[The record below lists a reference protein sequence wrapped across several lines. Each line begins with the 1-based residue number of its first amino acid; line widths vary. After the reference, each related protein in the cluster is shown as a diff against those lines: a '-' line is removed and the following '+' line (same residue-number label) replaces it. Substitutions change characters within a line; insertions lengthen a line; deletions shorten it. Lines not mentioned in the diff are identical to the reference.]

1 MRKLSVFL
9 LLTISLIAF
18 GNSYGTITNYQV
30 DDASISKG
38 YVSKQIWL
46 SEFAMPKVEISGIT
60 FITSTLPKDAKPGDP
75 NNFIASIGM
84 DRKRP
89 FLLVRIPAYNI
100 GTDNKTN
107 RVSSF
112 TLNITE
118 TSAPANS
125 AARTATDPINSVL
138 NTGTWYKIGV
148 TKTGL
153 CKIDYNFIK
162 SMGLNP
168 ANINPADIRIFGNG
182 GNMLSEDLTIPRAND
197 LIENA
202 IQVSANSDNSFD
214 NGEYAL
220 FYAVGPTG
228 WTKDSTNKRFNHFNN
243 LYSDTA
249 YYFITFN
256 QGSSPIH
263 IDPQSSLGTGNVN
276 VNDFNY
282 YDVHDLDLLN
292 PPGLGKQWYGE
303 QFIEALG
310 NTTQTFNFNTGP
322 TTSCAHV
329 IVQFGGTGAGSSFYY
344 VNMNG
349 EAIGTTTLT
358 PTLPTLADVVM
369 SLTSVSGNGAC
380 NPTSNISLQIVYQ
393 PYNSAASGYLDY
405 IELNVRRRLVLTDDQ
420 MSFRDWN
427 SVGAGKIATYNLE
440 GANGNTVVW
449 DITNPQRPVLMNGT
463 LNGTTYTFTQEASIL
478 HEFVA
483 MNNTNV
489 NTPKYSGTVENQN
502 LHGKPQTDLI
512 IVTHPSFLKQA
523 ESLAS
528 YHRAHDYMRV
538 EVATTTQV
546 YNEFAS
552 GAQDLS
558 AIRDFARMFYKRA
571 SSAADMPKYLLLFGG
586 ASYDYKNRVTNNSN
600 FVPVFESAV
609 STNDLDAFSTD
620 DFFGF
625 LDDNEYIEDNS
636 RTNVLDIGVGRFP
649 ARTEADANSL
659 VNKVINYTKPNTLGP
674 WRINATF
681 TACISDGAGDHMG
694 DAELMGSTL
703 TAATTNLYNLD
714 KVYQNAI
721 PTIITPAGA
730 RSPNANAAINND
742 VYKGVF
748 MMNYNGHGNTQVLSS
763 ERILTHDDYTNWN
776 NATMLPF
783 MVTATCDFGQ
793 FDHPQFVSAA
803 EELVKLDGGG
813 VIAMI
818 TTTQAVFADYNKPL
832 NTQYITAQFTRN
844 TDGTWNTFGDASR
857 ISKNRTYINTGTYS
871 QEITNFRKFSLL
883 GDPALTPD
891 FPQYNVKFDSAI
903 DGVNM
908 LRTDSIRALGKYIM
922 HGSVRDND
930 GNIMTNFNGTVY
942 ITFFDKSRDISTI
955 VGTARTFKLQDVIV
969 YKGRVTVN
977 NGLFE
982 FQFITPKD
990 INYYYGKSKI
1000 STYAD
1005 NGQIDAAGVDTSLY
1019 IGGYSS
1025 NPVLSTN
1032 PPVVRPYINDTLFQ
1046 DGGITGTNTSLFV
1059 TLYSETGIN
1068 VSGNELGHNMTAIL
1082 DDNVESP
1089 YILNNYYQTAP
1100 DTYQYGYV
1108 SFPITGIP
1116 DGRHTI
1122 TVKAWDVND
1131 NSGTGRVDFTVVDG
1145 TVMAIQNLQ
1154 NYPNPFSNST
1164 RFVFE
1169 HNHPD
1174 EALDVQILIYNAAGG
1189 LVKDINEQIT
1199 PSGSRT
1205 NEISWDGTDKNGER
1219 LPSGLY
1225 VYRLNIT
1232 GKNFKSSAY
1241 QKLVIVR

>member
-1 MRKLSVFL
+1 MRKLSVL
-9 LLTISLIAF
+9 LILTLSLFAQGSIFGITTRYQINESDIA
-18 GNSYGTITNYQV
+18 
-30 DDASISKG
+30 KG
-38 YVSKQIWL
+38 YISKQIWL
-46 SEFAMPKVEISGIT
+46 SDFVMPKVEIAEITFASGI
-60 FITSTLPKDAKPGDP
+60 LPKDAKAGDP
-75 NNFIASIGM
+75 NKFIASIGM

-89 FLLVRIPAYNI
+89 FLLVRIPAFNI
-100 GTDNKTN
+100 GIDNKTN

-118 TSAPANS
+118 TAPPVKS
-125 AARTATDPINSVL
+125 AARTTNDPSSSVL
-138 NTGTWYKIGV
+138 HTGDWYKIGV

-153 CKIDYNFIK
+153 YKIDYNFIK

-168 ANINPADIRIFGNG
+168 TNINPANIRIFGNG
-182 GNMLSEDLTIPRAND
+182 GNMLSEDLSIPRASD

-202 IQVSANSDNSFD
+202 IQINANSDNSFD

-220 FYAVGPTG
+220 FYAIGPTG
-228 WTKDSTNKRFNHFNN
+228 WKKDSANQRFTHFNN
-243 LYSDTA
+243 LYTDTA

-256 QGSSPIH
+256 QGASPYH
-263 IDPQSSLGTGNVN
+263 IDAQSGVGTGNVI
-276 VNDFNY
+276 VTDFNY
-282 YDVHDLDLLN
+282 YDVHDVDLIN
-292 PPGLGKQWYGE
+292 PPGLGKLWYGE
-303 QFIEALG
+303 QFVDALG
-310 NTTQTFNFNTGP
+310 NTTQTFNFNTGQ
-322 TTSCAHV
+322 TTACAYTT
-329 IVQFGGTGAGSSFYY
+329 VQFGGTGAGNSYY
-344 VNMNG
+344 NVNVNG
-349 EAIGTTTLT
+349 VAIGTATLT
-358 PTLPTLADVVM
+358 PTQPTLADVVM
-369 SLTSVSGNGAC
+369 SLTTVSGSGAC
-380 NPTSNISLQIVYQ
+380 TPTSNLSVQIVYQ
-393 PYNSAASGYLDY
+393 PYNSSASGYLDY
-405 IELNVRRRLVLTDDQ
+405 IELNVRRSLVMNDDQ
-420 MSFRDWN
+420 MGFRDWA
-427 SVGAGKIATYNLE
+427 SVGAGNIATYHLE
-440 GANGNTVVW
+440 GANSSTVVW
-449 DITNPQRPVLMNGT
+449 DITNPQRPVLISGT
-463 LNGTTYTFTQEASIL
+463 LSGTTYTFTQEASIL

-483 MNNTNV
+483 MNNTNLY
-489 NTPKYSGTVENQN
+489 TPKYAGVVNNQN
-502 LHGKPQTDLI
+502 LHGKSQADLI
-512 IVTHPSFLKQA
+512 IVTYPAFLAQA
-523 ESLAS
+523 QALAA
-528 YHRAHDYMRV
+528 YHEAHDYMRV
-538 EVATTTQV
+538 VIATTTQV
-546 YNEFAS
+546 YNEFSS

-571 SSAADMPKYLLLFGG
+571 TTAADMPKYLLLFGG
-586 ASYDYKNRVTNNSN
+586 ASYDYKNRTTNNSN

-625 LDDNEYIEDNS
+625 LDDNEYIEENS

-649 ARTEADANSL
+649 ARTDADATAL
-659 VNKVINYTKPNTLGP
+659 VNKVINYTKPSTLGP

-681 TACISDGAGDHMG
+681 TACVSDGAGDHMN
-694 DAELMGSTL
+694 DAEIMGSTL
-703 TAATTNLYNLD
+703 TAATSNLYNLD
-714 KVYQNAI
+714 KVYENAI
-721 PTIITPAGA
+721 PTIKTPAGD
-730 RSPNANAAINND
+730 RCPNANAAINND

-748 MMNYNGHGNTQVLSS
+748 MMNYNGHGNTQVWSS
-763 ERILTHDDYTNWN
+763 ERILTHDDYVNWN
-776 NATMLPF
+776 NSNMLPF

-803 EELVKLDGGG
+803 EELVKLDNGG
-813 VIAMI
+813 VIAVI
-818 TTTQAVFADYNKPL
+818 TTTEAVFADWNKPL
-832 NTQYITAQFTRN
+832 NTQYITSQFTRN
-844 TDGTWNTFGDASR
+844 SDGSWNTFGDASR
-857 ISKNRTYINTGTYS
+857 ISKNNTYINSGTNS
-871 QEITNFRKFSLL
+871 EEITNFRKFSLL

-903 DGVNM
+903 DGVSM
-908 LRTDSIRALGKYIM
+908 LRTDSIMALGKYIM
-922 HGSVRDND
+922 HGSVRDNN
-930 GNIMTNFNGTVY
+930 GEIMTGFSGTVY

-955 VGTARTFKLQDVIV
+955 VGAARTYKLQDVVV

-1005 NGQIDAAGVDTSLY
+1005 NGRIDAAGVDTSLY

-1032 PPVVRPYINDTLFQ
+1032 PPIVRPYINDTLFQ

-1100 DTYQYGYV
+1100 DTYQFGYV

-1131 NSGTGRVDFTVVDG
+1131 NSGTGKVDFTVIDG
-1145 TVMAIQNLQ
+1145 TIIAIQNLQ